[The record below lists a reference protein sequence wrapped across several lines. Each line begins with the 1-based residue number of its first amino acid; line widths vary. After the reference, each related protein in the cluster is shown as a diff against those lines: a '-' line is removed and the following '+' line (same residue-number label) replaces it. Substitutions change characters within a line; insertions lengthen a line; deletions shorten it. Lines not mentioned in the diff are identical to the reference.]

1 MIPANAYCR
10 FVAAVLG
17 SSEQLTY
24 QLVVFAVGQDP
35 PEVVCAV
42 KLHAAQ
48 LQPEPWQ
55 LGNCMQ
61 LQLVR

>member
-1 MIPANAYCR
+1 M
-10 FVAAVLG
+10 AAVLG
-17 SSEQLTY
+17 SSEQLAY
-24 QLVVFAVGQDP
+24 QLVVVDVGQDP

-42 KLHAAQ
+42 KLNAAQ
-48 LQPEPWQ
+48 LPPEPWQ